1 MAVADAL
8 INISTNISD
17 DDIKKEVIKKL
28 RYWGNKYPF
37 AKYGQKFILWL
48 GSKNPKPYASF
59 GNGSAMRV
67 SRVGWLFNTLEQT
80 NHVAKLTAEI
90 THNHEEGIKGAQ
102 AIASS
107 IFLLRNGAT
116 KKELRDYIETTFNYN
131 LSRTL
136 DEIRPSYFH
145 KESCQESVP
154 EDIISFL
161 EGFSYEDVIR
171 NAISLGGDSDTLAC
185 MGGSNAESFYK
196 IPESF
201 KVKVNK
207 IIPQEMK
214 DVINK
219 FYNIINF

>member
-1 MAVADAL
+1 M
-8 INISTNISD
+8 
-17 DDIKKEVIKKL
+17 
-28 RYWGNKYPF
+28 
-37 AKYGQKFILWL
+37 
-48 GSKNPKPYASF
+48 
-59 GNGSAMRV
+59 
-67 SRVGWLFNTLEQT
+67 GWLFNTLEQT

-90 THNHEEGIKGAQ
+90 THNHEEGIKRAQ
-102 AIASS
+102 TIASS
-107 IFLLRNGAT
+107 IFFLRNGAT

-207 IIPQEMK
+207 IIPKEMK

>member
-1 MAVADAL
+1 M
-8 INISTNISD
+8 
-17 DDIKKEVIKKL
+17 
-28 RYWGNKYPF
+28 
-37 AKYGQKFILWL
+37 
-48 GSKNPKPYASF
+48 
-59 GNGSAMRV
+59 
-67 SRVGWLFNTLEQT
+67 GWLFNTPEQT
-80 NHVAKLTAEI
+80 NHVAKLTAKI

-102 AIASS
+102 TIASS

-154 EDIISFL
+154 ENIISFL
-161 EGFSYEDVIR
+161 EGTSYEDVIR
-171 NAISLGGDSDTLAC
+171 NAISLRGDSDTLAC
-185 MGGSNAESFYK
+185 MAGSIAESFYEV
-196 IPESF
+196 PQSF
-201 KVKVNK
+201 KEEVNK
-207 IIPQEMK
+207 ILPQEMK

>member
-1 MAVADAL
+1 M
-8 INISTNISD
+8 
-17 DDIKKEVIKKL
+17 
-28 RYWGNKYPF
+28 
-37 AKYGQKFILWL
+37 
-48 GSKNPKPYASF
+48 
-59 GNGSAMRV
+59 
-67 SRVGWLFNTLEQT
+67 GWLFNTLEQT

-90 THNHEEGIKGAQ
+90 THNHEEGIKRAQ
-102 AIASS
+102 TIASS
-107 IFLLRNGAT
+107 IFFLRNGAT
-116 KKELRDYIETTFNYN
+116 KKELRDYIETTFNYK
-131 LSRTL
+131 LS
-136 DEIRPSYFH
+136 EIRPSYFH

-154 EDIISFL
+154 ENIISFL
-161 EGFSYEDVIR
+161 EGTSYEDVIR

-207 IIPQEMK
+207 IIPKEMK